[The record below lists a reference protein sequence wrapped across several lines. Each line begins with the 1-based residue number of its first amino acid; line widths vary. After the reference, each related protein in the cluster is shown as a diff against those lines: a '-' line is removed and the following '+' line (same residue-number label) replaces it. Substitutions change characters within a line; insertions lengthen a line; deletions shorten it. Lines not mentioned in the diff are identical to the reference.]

1 MVISQKIFERK
12 MGNHVA
18 KSERF
23 VSVKVQRVY
32 DSWCEIMV
40 LISHLRCTL
49 MGLER
54 DYRVKVLSNQMKF
67 YRPYSTYSSC
77 FPQPKI
83 KLISRSFSTLKSPL
97 LDPNFITGFIDAEG
111 SLVISIQKEPKNK
124 TGWTI
129 KSRLSISLHKKDIA
143 ILEQIKNYFKDGTI
157 KIKNNKITKEK
168 NKNNKKGFISKKK

>member
-1 MVISQKIFERK
+1 M
-12 MGNHVA
+12 
-18 KSERF
+18 
-23 VSVKVQRVY
+23 QRVY

-40 LISHLRCTL
+40 LILHLRCIL

-54 DYRVKVLSNQMKF
+54 DYPVKVLSNPIKF
-67 YRPYSTYSSC
+67 YRPSSTYSSC

-129 KSRLSISLHKKDIA
+129 KSRLSISLHKKDLA
-143 ILEQIKNYFKDGTI
+143 ILEQIKNYFKGVG
-157 KIKNNKITKEK
+157 N
-168 NKNNKKGFISKKK
+168 ISK

>member
-12 MGNHVA
+12 MGNRIA

-23 VSVKVQRVY
+23 FVKVQRIYV
-32 DSWCEIMV
+32 SWCEIMV
-40 LISHLRCTL
+40 LISHLRCIL

-97 LDPNFITGFIDAEG
+97 DPNFITGFVDAEG

-129 KSRLSISLHKKDIA
+129 KSRLSISLHKKDLA
-143 ILEQIKNYFKDGTI
+143 ILEQIKNYFKGVG
-157 KIKNNKITKEK
+157 N
-168 NKNNKKGFISKKK
+168 ISK

>member
-83 KLISRSFSTLKSPL
+83 KLRSRSFSTLKSPL
-97 LDPNFITGFIDAEG
+97 DPNFITGFVDAEG
-111 SLVISIQKEPKNK
+111 SFVISIQKR
-124 TGWTI
+124 T
-129 KSRLSISLHKKDIA
+129 
-143 ILEQIKNYFKDGTI
+143 
-157 KIKNNKITKEK
+157 
-168 NKNNKKGFISKKK
+168 